1 MGNAIYLIR
10 KMDTYKSN
18 FSFILAMQVLN
29 RYTRK
34 KKQTKI

>member
-18 FSFILAMQVLN
+18 FSFMLAMQVLN
-29 RYTRK
+29 KYTRK
-34 KKQTKI
+34 TKHTKI